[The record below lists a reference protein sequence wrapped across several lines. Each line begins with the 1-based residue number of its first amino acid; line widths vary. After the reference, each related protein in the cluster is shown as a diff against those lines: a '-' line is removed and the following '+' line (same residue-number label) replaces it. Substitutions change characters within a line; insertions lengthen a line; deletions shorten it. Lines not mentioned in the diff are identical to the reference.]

1 MNLEGRVAVVTGGG
15 QGLGR
20 EFAMGLAAAGAA
32 VGVIG
37 RAQTQLDEMLGRL
50 ELMSARVLVSKAD
63 ITDNAA
69 VRASFK
75 DIQTQLGPI
84 DVLVNNAG
92 VFKAFGNVSEVDPDE
107 WWHEIEVNLKGQFLC
122 AQAVLPG
129 MIERSSGRIINL
141 ASVGGT
147 ETFPAISAYTTSK
160 AALIHLTRT
169 IAAENEQT
177 GVFAFA
183 VHPGTVHTRMLD
195 ELTASDALRERAQ
208 YLHTS
213 LQEAMKNKTTVE
225 PQRVV
230 DLVCALASGRA
241 DSLSGR
247 YITID
252 DDLEQMIGRATEIRR
267 EDLYALRI
275 KM

>member
-129 MIERSSGRIINL
+129 MIERSSG
-141 ASVGGT
+141 
-147 ETFPAISAYTTSK
+147 
-160 AALIHLTRT
+160 
-169 IAAENEQT
+169 
-177 GVFAFA
+177 
-183 VHPGTVHTRMLD
+183 
-195 ELTASDALRERAQ
+195 
-208 YLHTS
+208 
-213 LQEAMKNKTTVE
+213 
-225 PQRVV
+225 
-230 DLVCALASGRA
+230 
-241 DSLSGR
+241 
-247 YITID
+247 
-252 DDLEQMIGRATEIRR
+252 
-267 EDLYALRI
+267 
-275 KM
+275 